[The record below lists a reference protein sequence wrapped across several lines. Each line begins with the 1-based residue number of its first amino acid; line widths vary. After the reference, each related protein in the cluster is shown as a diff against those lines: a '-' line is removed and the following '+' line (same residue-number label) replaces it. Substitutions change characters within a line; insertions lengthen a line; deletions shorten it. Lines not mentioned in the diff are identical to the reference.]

1 MIYRFNKYF
10 LMAGLSLTLLLFT
23 NCENK
28 DLENNKDPEIV
39 VENNETEG
47 ENDLEADQEVLEND
61 EEIDKELEEFLSL
74 TEEEKEEIL
83 EEVLNYNEVKASNT
97 ITHITIDQGEDSTT
111 HTVHSYTNY
120 DDSKKIL
127 SQELM
132 IGEANSQPIRKTF
145 NNGVEES
152 KGMAGSVDKEEREQP
167 EIYYSYYNILD
178 NLKELKDYLEV
189 EKKANEAIL
198 SFKTDDVSVYELLKD
213 DFQIGL
219 NMDVKEMNS
228 YGEYRFNE
236 DKNLIQVIQTFY
248 NDAIKIH
255 IRSNFEELDVPYEI
269 PEIQ

>member
-1 MIYRFNKYF
+1 MV
-10 LMAGLSLTLLLFT
+10 GLSLTLLFST
-23 NCENK
+23 NCKNE

-39 VENNETEG
+39 AKDNESEL
-47 ENDLEADQEVLEND
+47 EKDLETDQEALEKED
-61 EEIDKELEEFLSL
+61 EIDREMEEFLSL

-83 EEVLNYNEVKASNT
+83 EEVLNYNDVKSSNT
-97 ITHITIDQGEDSTT
+97 ITHITIDQGEESTT

-120 DDSKKIL
+120 DESKKIL

-152 KGMAGSVDKEEREQP
+152 KGMIGSVDKDEREQP

-178 NLKELKDYLEV
+178 NLQELKDYLEV
-189 EKKANEAIL
+189 DQKANEVIL
-198 SFKTDDVSVYELLKD
+198 SFKTDDLSVYELLKD
-213 DFQIGL
+213 DFQVGL
-219 NMDVKEMNS
+219 DMDVQEMNTS
-228 YGEYRFNE
+228 GEYRFNE
-236 DKNLIQVIQTFY
+236 ERNLIQVIQTFY

-255 IRSNFEELDVPYEI
+255 IRSNFEELDVPYDI